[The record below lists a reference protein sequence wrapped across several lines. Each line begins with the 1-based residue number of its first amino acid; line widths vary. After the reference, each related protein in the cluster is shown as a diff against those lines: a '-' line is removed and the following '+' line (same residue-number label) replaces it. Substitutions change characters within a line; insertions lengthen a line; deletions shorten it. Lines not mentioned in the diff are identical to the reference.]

1 MFVLRHMSS
10 HVVICRSEPVLPML
24 TFAQKRGNATFY
36 EWRTGKVPTVVERP
50 VVDESPPDT
59 ITEDTVSFTAC
70 VFLLLCSTS
79 KNHSLFY
86 LISYLISVHYVN
98 WAIIEIISKCLH
110 VSKWFQMSTHSRS
123 SFLPLFLL
131 RLLKSVLDRLGR
143 LWQSIRFPG
152 CEFRHHSWG
161 WNRLG
166 NQPGAELQGRASE
179 HVCVASFP
187 LKQW

>member
-1 MFVLRHMSS
+1 MLSFVGLSQYSLCWHLPKKEGMQHFMSGERGKS
-10 HVVICRSEPVLPML
+10 PQLLKGQLLVNHHLIPSQRTRLVLLHVYSCCCAHII
-24 TFAQKRGNATFY
+24 K
-36 EWRTGKVPTVVERP
+36 
-50 VVDESPPDT
+50 
-59 ITEDTVSFTAC
+59 
-70 VFLLLCSTS
+70 TS

-86 LISYLISVHYVN
+86 LNAVHYVN

-123 SFLPLFLL
+123 PFLPLFLL

-152 CEFRHHSWG
+152 CEFRHHSRG

-179 HVCVASFP
+179 HVCVASFS
-187 LKQW
+187 LKQWYMI